1 MTGRGNLWTL
11 PTGHFRC
18 ISGWLTCLSFIIT
31 GRLKSFQEVYCKHP
45 LLRVTTAEESLKHR
59 ENPVKSHVLTISEDV
74 KPLAKEL
81 LQEADFSRLLPE
93 DFALST
99 RIFAAT

>member
-1 MTGRGNLWTL
+1 M
-11 PTGHFRC
+11 
-18 ISGWLTCLSFIIT
+18 SY
-31 GRLKSFQEVYCKHP
+31 K
-45 LLRVTTAEESLKHR
+45 
-59 ENPVKSHVLTISEDV
+59 ISEDA

-93 DFALST
+93 DFAVST